1 MSGWKICFM
10 ALIRLTIRS
19 DTSAR
24 QEQIMKLGI
33 KFIAAILILA
43 IAAILVVL
51 VPKYDRMAQIGVGY
65 QTKIMCSEVFVAG
78 RSAEDVAATNFQNI
92 DPLMDYVSLD
102 VDTEARTVSGSLLG
116 LGQSESV
123 YRDGLGCTVDAG
135 DGVSDINVKARGQT
149 DSEARHAY
157 PVTLKPAVQ
166 AAVAALFDDAKLVH
180 PIVTR
185 GVVVVQDGKIVGEQ
199 YKEGFDQNTRQ
210 QSWSMAKGVT
220 QALVGIL
227 VDREI
232 MSLEDESLMA
242 NWSDS
247 DPRSDISLG
256 QLLHMASGLE
266 FAEEYADAESDAT
279 QMLFNS
285 SDMGLYAA
293 EKPLAITPGK
303 KSQYSSGTTNI
314 VSLVMRNKLEALGQ
328 DYHDFPYN
336 SLFDRIGMRSAL
348 FEVDASGTFIG
359 SSYIYA
365 TPRDYARFGQLYLQK
380 GVWDGEQ
387 ILSEEWVDYTG
398 QPAPGSDGKYGSHW
412 SINKSGK
419 NLPGMPEDVIY
430 LGGNDGQFI
439 FVIPSKNAV
448 IARLGVMRQPAT
460 FEDDLYPLIRDIYD
474 EL

>member
-1 MSGWKICFM
+1 M
-10 ALIRLTIRS
+10 ALIKMTIRS
-19 DTSAR
+19 DTRAR

-33 KFIAAILILA
+33 KIIAAILILA
-43 IAAILVVL
+43 IAATLVVL

-78 RSAEDVAATNFQNI
+78 RAAEDVAATNFQNI
-92 DPLMDYVSLD
+92 DPLMDYVSLN
-102 VDTEARTVSGSLLG
+102 VDAEARTVSGSLLG
-116 LGQSESV
+116 LGQSKSV
-123 YRDGLGCTVDAG
+123 YRDGLGCTVDVG
-135 DGVSDINVKARGQT
+135 NGVSDINVKARSQA

-166 AAVAALFDDAKLVH
+166 AAVAALFDDTKLTH

-199 YKEGFDQNTRQ
+199 YKDGFDQNRRQ

-232 MSLEDESLMA
+232 MSLEDKSLMA
-242 NWSDS
+242 SWSDS

-256 QLLHMASGLE
+256 HLLHMASGLE

-279 QMLFNS
+279 QMLF
-285 SDMGLYAA
+285 
-293 EKPLAITPGK
+293 
-303 KSQYSSGTTNI
+303 
-314 VSLVMRNKLEALGQ
+314 
-328 DYHDFPYN
+328 
-336 SLFDRIGMRSAL
+336 DRIGMRSVL

-387 ILSEEWVDYTG
+387 ILSEKWVDYTG

-412 SINKSGK
+412 SINKSSK